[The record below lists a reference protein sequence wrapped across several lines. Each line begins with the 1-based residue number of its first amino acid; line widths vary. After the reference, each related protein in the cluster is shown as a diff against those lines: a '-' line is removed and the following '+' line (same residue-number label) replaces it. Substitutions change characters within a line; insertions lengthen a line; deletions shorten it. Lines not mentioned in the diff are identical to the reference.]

1 MSLVMY
7 NGTIV
12 NFGGKYVTGP
22 LQLKLGTGPNVY
34 LRQLSQLNDG
44 KVLIYDN
51 FTSYNGRTDVK
62 YLTKLNWDFSVDD
75 TFNSNVSIVGSAVRG
90 VLELNNGQIIIVGNF
105 TSVNGQP
112 RINIAKLNPNG
123 TLDLSFDASSNNNI
137 VSICKYTEDKFFI
150 SGRFTQVNGTSRNY
164 IALLNTDGTLDN
176 SFVPFNF
183 AFSGTL
189 QVDQVQYHKNK
200 LLALGAFTSYNSTSA
215 NRIVRLNLDATIDA
229 SFAYGTGFDNTVRNF
244 AIDSNDKIVVNGR
257 YTKYNEF
264 VSHSI
269 IKINWEDGSRDISFD
284 SSGGFLSNPLIPTG
298 DAILKMTIDSSDNI
312 ICGTSTWDVTYKGSS
327 SFRGLIRILPNGDID
342 NSFKFG
348 QFTTGATQSLLVLNN
363 GNIVASGS
371 YGTYDSKNVNNMM
384 ILSRNGNVISS

>member
-1 MSLVMY
+1 
-7 NGTIV
+7 
-12 NFGGKYVTGP
+12 
-22 LQLKLGTGPNVY
+22 
-34 LRQLSQLNDG
+34 
-44 KVLIYDN
+44 
-51 FTSYNGRTDVK
+51 
-62 YLTKLNWDFSVDD
+62 
-75 TFNSNVSIVGSAVRG
+75 
-90 VLELNNGQIIIVGNF
+90 
-105 TSVNGQP
+105 VNGQP

-183 AFSGTL
+183 AFSKTL

-229 SFAYGTGFDNTVRNF
+229 SFNYGTGFDNTVRGF

-257 YTKYNEF
+257 YTTYNGF

-269 IKINWEDGSRDISFD
+269 IKINWEDGSRDTSFD

-298 DAILKMTIDSSDNI
+298 DAILKMTIDASDNI
-312 ICGTSTWDVTYKGSS
+312 LCGTSTWNVTYKGSS
-327 SFRGLIRILPNGDID
+327 AFRGLIRILPNGDID
-342 NSFKFG
+342 NSFKYG
-348 QFTTGATQSLLVLNN
+348 TLTTGATQALLVLSS
-363 GNIVASGS
+363 GDIVASGGYS
-371 YGTYDSKNVNNMM
+371 IYDSKNVNNMM
-384 ILSRNGNVISS
+384 VLSRTGEVISI